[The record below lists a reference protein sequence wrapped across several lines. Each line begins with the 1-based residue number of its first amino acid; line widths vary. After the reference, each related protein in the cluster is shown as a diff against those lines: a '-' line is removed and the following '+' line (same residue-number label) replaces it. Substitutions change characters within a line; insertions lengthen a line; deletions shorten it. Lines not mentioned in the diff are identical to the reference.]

1 MLRQDLSFAF
11 RQFRKSPVF
20 AFTAI
25 VSLMLGIGATTAV
38 FSVVY
43 AILMNP
49 YPYRD
54 ADRLVYLNVRDKAGN
69 DRGIGLSARQFQQI
83 RQLSC
88 LESMVAINQW
98 NLTTTDEDLPE
109 DVSAVYLTPNATTQ
123 LGIPALLGRPL
134 IPSDAPDGQDPQP
147 VVVLGYKFWQRR
159 YNGRADIL
167 GHTLKLVHKTY

>member
-49 YPYRD
+49 YPYR
-54 ADRLVYLNVRDKAGN
+54 
-69 DRGIGLSARQFQQI
+69 
-83 RQLSC
+83 
-88 LESMVAINQW
+88 E
-98 NLTTTDEDLPE
+98 LTAWFTCM
-109 DVSAVYLTPNATTQ
+109 
-123 LGIPALLGRPL
+123 
-134 IPSDAPDGQDPQP
+134 
-147 VVVLGYKFWQRR
+147 
-159 YNGRADIL
+159 
-167 GHTLKLVHKTY
+167 

>member
-49 YPYRD
+49 YPFATPTGWRTYGSKTR
-54 ADRLVYLNVRDKAGN
+54 
-69 DRGIGLSARQFQQI
+69 
-83 RQLSC
+83 
-88 LESMVAINQW
+88 
-98 NLTTTDEDLPE
+98 PE
-109 DVSAVYLTPNATTQ
+109 TIV
-123 LGIPALLGRPL
+123 G
-134 IPSDAPDGQDPQP
+134 
-147 VVVLGYKFWQRR
+147 
-159 YNGRADIL
+159 
-167 GHTLKLVHKTY
+167 